1 MGAVVV
7 PLAGVAVGPDGAAA
21 ASAARGRLQDL
32 SEAPAH
38 RTTSV
43 VGQTPAQRM
52 AKVHWRTPAY
62 TPQPEA
68 TVGDGS
74 SPCPVTCYLS
84 EIKWRTVQ
92 PEPAQRVGS
101 SGSSQERGRM
111 ERLKVTKALT
121 VGVTKDRMHTSP
133 TSQHMRPAGWVSS
146 KVLLPE
152 EPEDVEEKV
161 GDQLDG
167 DAHTSISSNVATYS
181 CVSAP
186 DSFVAVRG
194 QEAGVRTRRKPNR
207 AEEVCPEILH
217 TRAVRNLEELT
228 RSASGHHT

>member
-68 TVGDGS
+68 TVGDDSG
-74 SPCPVTCYLS
+74 PCPVTCYLS

-101 SGSSQERGRM
+101 SVSSQERGRV
-111 ERLKVTKALT
+111 EHLKVTKALT

-133 TSQHMRPAGWVSS
+133 TSQLVRQAGWVPS

-152 EPEDVEEKV
+152 EPEDLE
-161 GDQLDG
+161 
-167 DAHTSISSNVATYS
+167 
-181 CVSAP
+181 
-186 DSFVAVRG
+186 
-194 QEAGVRTRRKPNR
+194 
-207 AEEVCPEILH
+207 EEVD
-217 TRAVRNLEELT
+217 TRWKATHGAKRRGWGRRRGGTSSRTTAARKSALRSGT
-228 RSASGHHT
+228 RERCATWKC